1 MNKEN
6 AVLERYSEGANER
19 QESLCCPV
27 DYQTD
32 LLKILPEEIIEKDYG
47 CGDPSRYVREGDV
60 VLDLGSGSGKICY
73 MAAQLVGDTGKII
86 GVDMNNDMLSL
97 ARKYQSEMATKIGN
111 DRVNFLKGKIQDLSL
126 DVDAMETWLK
136 SNPVTNADELAAL
149 EDWKLKHTQQSPLI
163 ADNSV
168 DLVISNCVLNLVSDQ
183 EKQQLV
189 NEIFRVTK
197 PGGRIAIS
205 DIISDEIIPD
215 HLKNDKQLWSG
226 CISGAFQELEMLQ
239 MFQEAGFIAVSY
251 DKWSE
256 APWQVVEGIEFRSA
270 TLTAIKREQTECLDK
285 GHAVIYSGPYSFV
298 VDDEGHEFPRGERM
312 AVCERTFNVLSNE
325 PYKDDFIGIAPSTE
339 RESVA
344 WCAPAGT
351 RRPASETKQANYTN
365 SDKSPGSCC

>member
-1 MNKEN
+1 MNQEN

-19 QESLCCPV
+19 QEALCCPV

-32 LLKILPEEIIEKDYG
+32 LLKRLPKEIIEKDYG
-47 CGDPSRYVREGDV
+47 CGDPSRYVREGDT

-73 MAAQLVGDTGKII
+73 MAAQLVGDSGKII
-86 GVDMNNDMLSL
+86 GVDMNNDMLAL
-97 ARKYQSEMATKIGN
+97 ARKYQAEMAEKVGS
-111 DRVNFLKGKIQDLSL
+111 DRVQFLKGKIQDLAL
-126 DVDAMETWLK
+126 DVDAMEAWLK
-136 SNPVTNADELAAL
+136 SNPVTNADELSNF
-149 EDWKLKHTQQSPLI
+149 ESWKLKQTKNTPLI

-168 DLVISNCVLNLVSDQ
+168 DLVISNCVLNLVNDV

-189 NEIFRVTK
+189 NEIFRVVK

-205 DIISDEIIPD
+205 DIISDEFIPE
-215 HLKNDKQLWSG
+215 HLKADEDLWSG

-270 TLTAIKREQTECLDK
+270 TLTAIKREQTDCIDK
-285 GHAVIYSGPYSFV
+285 GHAVIYAGPFSFV

-312 AVCERTFNVLSNE
+312 AVCERTFNVISNE
-325 PYKDDFIGIAPSTE
+325 PYKDDFIGITPANAQAGKE
-339 RESVA
+339 

-351 RRPASETKQANYTN
+351 RRPASETKHASYTN

>member
-1 MNKEN
+1 MNKES

-27 DYQTD
+27 DYQVD

-73 MAAQLVGDTGKII
+73 MAAQLVGDNGMII
-86 GVDMNNDMLSL
+86 GVDMNNDMLAL
-97 ARKYQSEMATKIGN
+97 ARKYQAEMAEKVGN
-111 DRVNFLKGKIQDLSL
+111 DRVQFLKGKIQDLAL
-126 DVDAMETWLK
+126 DVDLMESWLK
-136 SNPVTNADELAAL
+136 SNPVTSADELAAL
-149 EDWKLKHTQQSPLI
+149 ENWKLKQSQQSPLI

-189 NEIFRVTK
+189 TEIFRVTK

-205 DIISDEIIPD
+205 DIISDEIIPEY
-215 HLKNDKQLWSG
+215 LKNDKQLWSG

-256 APWQVVEGIEFRSA
+256 TPWQVVEGIEFRSA
-270 TLTAIKREQTECLDK
+270 TLTAIKREQIECVDK
-285 GHAVIYSGPYSFV
+285 GHTVIYSGPFSLV
-298 VDDEGHEFPRGERM
+298 VDDEGHQFPRGERM
-312 AVCERTFNVLSNE
+312 AVCERTFNVLINE
-325 PYKDDFIGIAPSTE
+325 PYKDDFIAIEPSTE
-339 RESVA
+339 REPVPGDV
-344 WCAPAGT
+344 PAGT
-351 RRPASETKQANYTN
+351 RRPASETKHANYTN

>member
-1 MNKEN
+1 MNKESV
-6 AVLERYSEGANER
+6 VLERYSEGANAR

-47 CGDPSRYVREGDV
+47 CGDPSLYVREGDV

-73 MAAQLVGDTGKII
+73 IAAQLVGDSGKII
-86 GVDMNNDMLSL
+86 GVDMNKDMLALS
-97 ARKYQSEMATKIGN
+97 RKYQIEMAEKIGN
-111 DRVNFLKGKIQDLSL
+111 DNVQFLRGKIQDLGL
-126 DVDAMETWLK
+126 DVDAMDVWLR
-136 SNPVTNADELAAL
+136 SNPVKNANDLAAL
-149 EDWKLKHTQQSPLI
+149 EEWKLKHTQESPLI

-197 PGGRIAIS
+197 PDGRIAIS
-205 DIISDEIIPD
+205 DIISDEIIPGY
-215 HLKNDKQLWSG
+215 LKKDKHLWSG

-239 MFQEAGFIAVSY
+239 MFQKAGFIGVSY

-256 APWQVVEGIEFRSA
+256 APWQVVEGIEFRSV
-270 TLTAIKREQTECLDK
+270 TLTAIKGEQAGCFDK
-285 GHAVIYSGPYSFV
+285 GHAAIYRGPFSFV

-312 AVCERTFNVLSNE
+312 AVSERTFNLLSKD
-325 PYKDDFIGIAPSTE
+325 PYKDSFIRINSANQYES
-339 RESVA
+339 RE
-344 WCAPAGT
+344 WCVPLGT
-351 RRPASETKQANYTN
+351 KRLASETKQANYTN
-365 SDKSPGSCC
+365 NGKSLGSCC

>member
-1 MNKEN
+1 MNKES

-47 CGDPSRYVREGDV
+47 CGDPSRYVQEGDI

-86 GVDMNNDMLSL
+86 GVDMNNDMLTL
-97 ARKYQSEMATKIGN
+97 ARKYQAEMAEKIGS
-111 DRVNFLKGKIQDLSL
+111 DRVQFLKGKIQDLAL
-126 DVDAMETWLK
+126 DVDAMEAWLRL
-136 SNPVTNADELAAL
+136 NPITNADELATL
-149 EDWKLKHTQQSPLI
+149 EDWKLKCAQQSPLI
-163 ADNSV
+163 AGNSV

-189 NEIFRVTK
+189 SEIFRVTK

-226 CISGAFQELEMLQ
+226 CVSGAFQELEMLQ

-270 TLTAIKREQTECLDK
+270 TLTAVKREQTEAVDK
-285 GHAVIYSGPYSFV
+285 GHAAIYRGPFSFV
-298 VDDEGHEFPRGERM
+298 IDDEGHEFPRGERM
-312 AVCERTFNVLSNE
+312 AVCERTFNILSHE
-325 PYKDDFIGIAPSTE
+325 PYKESFIGIAPTKQKE
-339 RESVA
+339 PTA
-344 WCAPAGT
+344 WSLSAGT
-351 RRPASETKQANYTN
+351 KRAASETKQGSYSSN
-365 SDKSPGSCC
+365 DKSPDSCC